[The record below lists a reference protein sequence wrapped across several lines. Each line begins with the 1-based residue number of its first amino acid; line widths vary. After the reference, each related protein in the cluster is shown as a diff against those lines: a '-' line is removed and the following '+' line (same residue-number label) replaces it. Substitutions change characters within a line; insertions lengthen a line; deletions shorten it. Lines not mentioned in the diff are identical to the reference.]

1 MASLNLGG
9 IQLSDSNGNVL
20 NETFRTL
27 PEGSNIRTTYFKDT
41 EKLFIGVLSSNESVT
56 QRNLLEVENGQISY
70 TTNPGLI
77 TIQGKFYAS
86 QPSTL
91 NRGQRFI
98 YEGSL
103 TLPIQKIEDENITKG
118 YTIKSLTSA
127 AVSSP
132 NPLGG
137 SNPFYFDPNRGIT
150 FSSGGSKG
158 KPSLRVDGELVALS
172 RNPIDRIGVEF
183 LTTAFG
189 TDRTYAIVYNND
201 GKKEEIKPT
210 FNIGKPFSVPLFADY
225 KLEAKNADVQFGPFD
240 SQFAI
245 RLGGEYSLKSK
256 DEKAV
261 SGKLKI
267 VSPDNFMQFG
277 GSEIFRIKGSFE
289 VGNIPI
295 PPVFLLKKASG
306 KGDTQK
312 LSTLE
317 LGAEIGLAFNPLQIL
332 GIGDEPQG
340 SFGATVGLFE
350 GKFNTLIIDA
360 KGLEI
365 PLGSTP
371 YLLTGLGGGVKDIAN
386 NKAPT
391 KVVLQTFFES
401 KAKTFGKDPDT
412 KAEVAGE
419 FSLESLGI
427 TGKIDLFP
435 GFKNDFLAIKGF
447 AKAEGKFLLDWSKGI
462 LSGGANV
469 NVMSDFLQGD
479 INFAADTKFNF
490 GILGELKANVPR
502 PIPLIGGKNLG
513 MVGAG
518 FQYINDDTFSN
529 DFAAAWFGVNLLFT
543 RKQFG
548 AKVVFDGSYKFLGA
562 DGIAEAKG
570 ILNNTIGAI
579 AKGDLTKAITT
590 KTVTTIDQ
598 APQTKRFLPV
608 RFDRTQFDFGSR
620 LGIFEPIAMAE
631 GQITQ
636 NSRNYSFFY
645 NGTPTAKNEQEYYLP
660 DGAVFLSDIAKLI
673 PELSGTESVFY
684 VVDLDLFKQ
693 KTGKEFLGFGKVAS
707 ASANIERFYTTLRNS
722 HGVFSLA
729 GELFKISES
738 PDVTLKGLQGV
749 TEAVATG
756 SRTPL
761 SSSSLLTVTQG
772 DEIKVDYEAF
782 DPDSD
787 ATITFYYDTDGTGA
801 NGTLI
806 TTDIKEIDG
815 ADSYTWD
822 TDDVP
827 VGNYYV
833 YAVIDDGNNVPIVS
847 YFSDPIRIVDGDVL
861 PQVQT
866 VTGSWSGGDTVDLT
880 WESVPDLGSGYY
892 VVSYTDIASGDT
904 DAEQDAGTFEI
915 SQESSLQLTGLQAGD
930 YYRFTVKAVNE
941 RGEEGLPS
949 EPIAILVGDSYT
961 SLLEK
966 DEWEFSSYLGSMYV
980 ADLSLNEDQQAVLLQ
995 APDGA
1000 MIKNGQFVWEV
1011 PLNADAGMYD
1021 VSIQI
1026 VDVFGNESVLN
1037 RTLQVSD
1044 RETSASLQ
1052 QVNQSVFNI
1061 QGSSA
1066 KLEVTATSPT
1076 LSELINELGVFSVDD
1091 AQGRIDGLKPRDEGY
1106 VAKAVQRSQALF
1118 SLLRDNPIGLG
1129 NNDYH
1134 RLLSFEDDTYLRF
1147 LLVKDGTLDGVENG
1161 QVPLSSVLL
1170 PKGDTQIVTEEGNG
1184 QFRLQWEDGTGDP
1197 QDFQDLVVEIQATD
1211 KSLFLGGDR
1220 QTQTWEMF
1228 DFTNVATPE
1237 AKIAADFTIYQS
1249 LTFDNFFGFYE
1260 VLNTKGAILDTLTGK
1275 ILQPNNEGYGTTAV
1289 RQRVASSVDIIVNGE
1304 TDEQGLISVNSE
1316 FSGGKQYVPFVIVN
1330 GVPEQLLDANDE
1342 NNPQVYSPY
1351 LGSTNSNTNSFD
1363 RFRLLGDNIFAFE
1376 DFDDRDFNDIVI
1388 KGEFQVI

>member
-9 IQLSDSNGNVL
+9 IRLSDDNGKIL
-20 NETFRTL
+20 NDTFRTP
-27 PEGSNIRTTYFKDT
+27 PEGSNIRTTSFKDT
-41 EKLFIGVLSSNESVT
+41 EKLFIGVLPPKESVT
-56 QRNLLEVENGQISY
+56 AKVLLEVENGQISY

-86 QPSTL
+86 EPSTL

-103 TLPIQKIEDENITKG
+103 TLPIQDVEDNELTEG
-118 YTIKSLTSA
+118 YTIKSLSSAVISNPTSSRK
-127 AVSSP
+127 SS
-132 NPLGG
+132 
-137 SNPFYFDPNRGIT
+137 PFYFEPSKGLT
-150 FSSGGSKG
+150 LHSGGSKG
-158 KPSLRVDGELVALS
+158 KPSLRVDGEIVALRGANS
-172 RNPIDRIGVEF
+172 LAVELLGTLIG
-183 LTTAFG
+183 
-189 TDRTYAIVYNND
+189 DKNYAVVYSED
-201 GKKEEIKPT
+201 GKKQEIKPT
-210 FNIGKPFSVPLFADY
+210 INIGRPFSVPLFASY

-245 RLGGEYSLKSK
+245 RLGGEYNLKSSN
-256 DEKAV
+256 EKAV
-261 SGKLKI
+261 AGKLNI
-267 VSPDNFMQFG
+267 VTPDNFLEFG
-277 GSEIFRIKGSFE
+277 GTDGFRLKGSFE
-289 VGNIPI
+289 VNKIPI
-295 PPVFLLKKASG
+295 PPIFLVKKASG
-306 KGDTQK
+306 EGDTQQ

-317 LGAEIGLAFNPLQIL
+317 LSAEMGLAFNPLQIL

-340 SFGATVGLFE
+340 SFGATVGLLE
-350 GKFNTLIIDA
+350 GKFNSVVVDV
-360 KGLEI
+360 KGI
-365 PLGSTP
+365 NVPLGSTS
-371 YLLTGLGGGVKDIAN
+371 YILTGLGGGVKDIAN
-386 NKAPT
+386 QKAPT
-391 KVVLQTFFES
+391 KVVLRTFFES
-401 KAKTFGKDPDT
+401 TTKKFGDDPDT
-412 KAEVAGE
+412 QAEVAGE
-419 FSLESLGI
+419 FSLEGLGI
-427 TGKIDLFP
+427 AGKVELFP
-435 GFKNDFLAIKGF
+435 GFKNNFLAINGF
-447 AKAEGKFLLDWSKGI
+447 ANAEGKLALDWSKGT
-462 LSGGANV
+462 LSGGAKV
-469 NVMSDFLQGD
+469 NVMSDFLLGRID
-479 INFAADTKFNF
+479 FAADKKLNMA
-490 GILGELKANVPR
+490 IIGELSANVPR

-518 FQYINDDTFSN
+518 FQYINDNTFSN

-562 DGIAEAKG
+562 DGIAETRG
-570 ILNNTIGAI
+570 TLDNTIGAI
-579 AKGDLTKAITT
+579 AKGDLAKAITT

-608 RFDRTQFDFGSR
+608 RFDRTEFNFR
-620 LGIFEPIAMAE
+620 NREGIFEPIAMAS
-631 GQITQ
+631 GVRGSGNVAFLPGGRPSIT
-636 NSRNYSFFY
+636 
-645 NGTPTAKNEQEYYLP
+645 KNEQEYVLP
-660 DGAVFLSDIAKLI
+660 SGAVFLSDVAKII
-673 PELSGTESVFY
+673 PELSNSQSVFY
-684 VVDLDLFKQ
+684 VVDLNLFKE
-693 KTGKEFLGFGKVAS
+693 KTGAEFQGFGKVAP
-707 ASANIERFYTTLRNS
+707 ASEAIERFVAAVGRGVR
-722 HGVFSLA
+722 GVFALA

-749 TEAVATG
+749 TEALPTG
-756 SRTPL
+756 SNAPL
-761 SSSSLLTVTQG
+761 SSSSLLSVTQG

-787 ATITFYYDTDGTGA
+787 ATITFYYDTNGSGA

-822 TDDVP
+822 TDDMP
-827 VGNYYV
+827 VGDYYV

-866 VTGSWSGGDTVDLT
+866 VTGSWSGGNTVDLT
-880 WESVPDLGSGYY
+880 WDSIPDLGSGYY
-892 VVSYTDIASGDT
+892 VVSYTAIASGDT

-915 SQESSLQLTGLQAGD
+915 SEESSLQLTGLQAGD

-961 SLLEK
+961 SRLEK
-966 DEWEFSSYLGSMYV
+966 DEWEFSTYLGSMYV

-1052 QVNQSVFNI
+1052 QVNESVFNI

-1170 PKGDTQIVTEEGNG
+1170 PKTDTQIVTEEGNG

-1260 VLNTKGAILDTLTGK
+1260 VSNTEGAILDSLTGQ
-1275 ILQPNNEGYGTTAV
+1275 ILQPSNNEYVTSAV
-1289 RQRVASSVDIIVNGE
+1289 RQRVASDVVVNGE
-1304 TDEQGLISVNSE
+1304 TDEQGLMRLQSE
-1316 FSGGKQYVPFVIVN
+1316 FTGGKQYAPFVIVN
-1330 GVPEQLLDANDE
+1330 GRPEQLLDATADND
-1342 NNPQVYSPY
+1342 PQVYFPY
-1351 LGSTNSNTNSFD
+1351 LGNSNTDSFD
-1363 RFRLLGDNIFAFE
+1363 RFRILGDNIFAFE
-1376 DFDDRDFNDIVI
+1376 DSDDGDFNDIVI
-1388 KGEFQVI
+1388 KGEFQMI